1 MLKQMQTLKSKIV
14 LGAGLIALS
23 GVASAEGVLGNA
35 NFDSIKTEVVT
46 ATAALADVYV
56 AIAGAKIALGFIKR
70 A

>member
-14 LGAGLIALS
+14 LGVGLVALS
-23 GVASAEGVLGNA
+23 GVASAEGVLGNVS
-35 NFDSIKTEVVT
+35 FDSIKSEVVT
-46 ATAALADVYV
+46 AAAALAVVYV